1 MRALVWDGER
11 LAVEE
16 AVDVRRPGPGEVA
29 VEIRMAGLCHSD
41 LSPMEGRIPQPTP
54 VILGHEAVGVVVE
67 SGEGSDVP
75 VGQRVVMT
83 VLRRCGSCRH
93 CLAGRPTLCTT
104 SGAPVPS
111 PYSRHGETIHQFVRL
126 GAFAERIVVTRD
138 QVIAIPDAL
147 SDPVAAMLG
156 CATIT
161 AFGAVEQ
168 RARLQAGETALVTG
182 AGGIG
187 LNVVL
192 AARAAGASRIVVV
205 DRNPTKEQIARKCG
219 ATDFLVPSDPAAIA
233 PAVLD
238 LVPGG
243 VDTAFECAGNTALLE
258 AAITSLAWGGRAVI
272 LGLPPTGTT
281 LDLQVRALF
290 HDKSLLGCR
299 MGSVDPQT
307 VLPLLAE
314 RVLSGEIDLD
324 PLISTIV
331 PMEGAADLVEDLRN
345 GRIDR
350 GFIDF
355 GTRP

>member
-1 MRALVWDGER
+1 MRALVWDGQR
-11 LAVEE
+11 LDVDETI
-16 AVDVRRPGPGEVA
+16 DVRRPGPGEVA

-41 LSPMEGRIPQPTP
+41 VSPMEGRIPQPTP

-67 SGEGSDVP
+67 SGDGDL

-83 VLRRCGSCRH
+83 VLRRCGECRH
-93 CLAGRPTLCTT
+93 CLAGRPTLCAT
-104 SGAPVPS
+104 SGAAVES
-111 PYSRHGETIHQFVRL
+111 PFSRAGETVHQFVKL

-138 QVIAIPDAL
+138 QVIPVPDGI
-147 SDPVAAMLG
+147 SDPIAAMLG

-161 AFGAVEQ
+161 AFGAVEH
-168 RARLQAGETALVTG
+168 RARLQPGETALVTG

-187 LNVVL
+187 LNAVL

-205 DRNPTKEQIARKCG
+205 DRNPAKEAIARRCG
-219 ATDFLVPSDPAAIA
+219 ATDFLVPADPSEIA

-243 VDTAFECAGNTALLE
+243 VDTAFECAGNTGLLG
-258 AAITSLAWGGRAVI
+258 AAIDALAWGGRVVV

-290 HDKSLLGCR
+290 HDKSLMGCR
-299 MGSVDPQT
+299 MGSVDPHT
-307 VLPLLAE
+307 VLPALAQ
-314 RVLSGEIDLD
+314 RVLAGEIDLE
-324 PLISTIV
+324 PLVSAIV
-331 PMEGAADLVEDLRN
+331 PMAGAAGLVDDLRH
-345 GRIDR
+345 GRLDR

-355 GTRP
+355 GSRS